1 MNSRE
6 RGAMERETPAEGLRF
21 WQHGAI
27 FLLACLIL
35 ISRRPDAIFHL
46 QPYAEDGHVWYADA
60 YNLGWWAALFHTWT
74 GYFLTLP
81 RLAAALSLIAPFRFF
96 PLILNLAAISVQ
108 ALPVNLL
115 VSPRSS
121 GWGDLRLRG
130 LLAAAYLA
138 LPNCTEL
145 SNGITDANFPLALS
159 AFLLIVARVPRCTS
173 GRLFDFCI
181 TLLCG
186 LSGPFCIFLLPI
198 SIYLAWK
205 ERESWRWVIAG
216 VVGASCAVQSF
227 ALLFLAPTAR
237 AHRAFGASPTLFGRI
252 LGGQVYLATIL
263 GSNGLSARSGTTV
276 SVILGCI
283 ALCGTVLVTWC
294 LMRAPMV
301 MKIFLLYA
309 SMLFISSLIKPVEW
323 GRPDT
328 PVWWV
333 LAGSPGHRYWFFP
346 TLAFAWCLIWC
357 FRGQSPL
364 PKFVSTFLLVLMCF
378 GVVHD
383 WRHPAFR
390 DVNFPASVKRFEAAP
405 PGAVVVIPECPDG
418 WEMKLVKRSAGQ

>member
-1 MNSRE
+1 MR
-6 RGAMERETPAEGLRF
+6 TGLRP

-35 ISRRPDAIFHL
+35 ISRRPDAIFHF

-81 RLAAALSLIAPFRFF
+81 RIAAALSLIAPFRLF
-96 PLILNLAAISVQ
+96 PLILNLVAISVQ
-108 ALPVNLL
+108 ALPFNLL
-115 VSPRSS
+115 ISPRSS

-130 LLAAAYLA
+130 LLAAVYLA
-138 LPNCTEL
+138 LPNSTEL

-159 AFLLIVARVPRCTS
+159 AFLLIVALAPRGAA
-173 GRLFDFCI
+173 GRLLDFCI
-181 TLLCG
+181 ILLCG

-205 ERESWRWVIAG
+205 EGKSWRWIIAG
-216 VVGASCAVQSF
+216 VVGASCAIQSY

-237 AHRAFGASPTLFGRI
+237 AHRAFGAGAALFGRI

-283 ALCGTVLVTWC
+283 ALCGTVLVAWC

-301 MKIFLLYA
+301 MKIFLLFA
-309 SMLFISSLIKPVEW
+309 GMLFISSLIKPVEW

-357 FRGQSPL
+357 FRAQSPFL
-364 PKFVSTFLLVLMCF
+364 KFTSSCLLVLMCY
-378 GVVHD
+378 GIVHD

-390 DVNFPASVKRFEAAP
+390 DVNFSASVKRFEAAP
-405 PGAVVVIPECPDG
+405 AGAVVVIPECPDG
-418 WEMKLVKRSAGQ
+418 WEMTLVKRQAGQ